1 MRPSAL
7 TAVAAARHQ
16 SMFVRPRPAR
26 CLHRTEEEQPIRRD
40 DVERG
45 SKSLAG
51 QTGADRA
58 VVRAAFPPRQPV
70 IRTGSK
76 DRVEGPWQEGRL
88 AAAGLSVSQPG
99 LTDRDLPTGGGQAGR
114 R

>member
-51 QTGADRA
+51 QTGQLFEQR
-58 VVRAAFPPRQPV
+58 FPPAA
-70 IRTGSK
+70 GDM
-76 DRVEGPWQEGRL
+76 DRGEGPWQEGRL